1 MGDAWSYKPN
11 DHYKSASKLIH
22 MLIKIVSRGGNFLLN
37 IGPSS
42 QGDWS
47 DTAYSRLKEI
57 GRWMHVYG
65 GAIYDSKPLAPYKN
79 GNVVYTQSED
89 GKSKYIFI
97 LSDENNAELNLPIR
111 VKVAAGLIT
120 GNSKLNVIG
129 IKNKIKLNLI
139 EEPVN

>member
-1 MGDAWSYKPN
+1 M
-11 DHYKSASKLIH
+11 
-22 MLIKIVSRGGNFLLN
+22 N